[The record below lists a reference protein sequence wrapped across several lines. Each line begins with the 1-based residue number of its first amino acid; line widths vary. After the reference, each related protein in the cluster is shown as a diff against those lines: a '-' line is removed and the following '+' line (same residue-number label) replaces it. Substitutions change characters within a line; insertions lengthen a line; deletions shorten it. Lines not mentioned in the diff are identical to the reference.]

1 MIPKVYAE
9 PATREPRR
17 SLGASISGDRR
28 AWPGRRGAGSLVC
41 DGTFALRRALW
52 LASAGPARDWPELL
66 GWGGGRRQPAAL
78 AGSPR
83 RSGGVDLAEDK

>member
-1 MIPKVYAE
+1 MIPNVYAE

-28 AWPGRRGAGSLVC
+28 AWPSRGDAGSLVC

-52 LASAGPARDWPELL
+52 LASASPAWNWPERL
-66 GWGGGRRQPAAL
+66 GWEEGADKPAAL
-78 AGSPR
+78 AASTR
-83 RSGGVDLAEDK
+83 RLGGADLEEDE